1 MAGPLRLSFQT
12 LEGHPCTSAPVS
24 AAELARV
31 LDMEGIMEGLLKAGL
46 PRRPR
51 KRGESQRVELRVL
64 ARLADRLDPGLAG
77 AKALQELLNRRNDE
91 VDFLRQRLAAEGISV
106 PKRGDEV
113 DLRLVAFGSRD
124 YDVACDA
131 AARRHLPPKLAI
143 ATEDFRSVIADEEE
157 NHAMACEL
165 MGLDD
170 VRVRF
175 VVHAHITEML
185 WLATG
190 TRIAAEALRIS
201 AADDPT
207 GDLAARYLGGAKSAS
222 EPATYSKISFGL
234 GRAGRPAGQP
244 GEAGGAGINPPWFFG
259 WPAGL
264 KSGPDRL
271 AWSKREGGVHS

>member
-1 MAGPLRLSFQT
+1 MGTRA
-12 LEGHPCTSAPVS
+12 
-24 AAELARV
+24 
-31 LDMEGIMEGLLKAGL
+31 
-46 PRRPR
+46 
-51 KRGESQRVELRVL
+51 
-64 ARLADRLDPGLAG
+64 
-77 AKALQELLNRRNDE
+77 ALQELLNRRNDE
-91 VDFLRQRLAAEGISV
+91 VDFLRQQLAAEGISV

-131 AARRHLPPKLAI
+131 AARRHLPPKLAL

-190 TRIAAEALRIS
+190 TRIAAEALHARALRDIGQFDYRRLVKRVNALAVATGLMRRFIERRLDARLPENEDARYYVTSGAYWRLDYMIPGPEVSVAGLVLRPTNFVYQWHSNLNLDEMVRYVGYGRFGTAATMVSHVS
-201 AADDPT
+201 AAARDDE
-207 GDLAARYLGGAKSAS
+207 RVGAQPLY
-222 EPATYSKISFGL
+222 EP
-234 GRAGRPAGQP
+234 
-244 GEAGGAGINPPWFFG
+244 
-259 WPAGL
+259 
-264 KSGPDRL
+264 
-271 AWSKREGGVHS
+271 